1 MIDKVSEADGAPK
14 DKCFE
19 GKTAEQFMRR
29 AIELSRT
36 GMEAGD
42 GGPFGSVIV
51 QERIIV
57 GEGWNRVIVT
67 KDPTAHGEIIA
78 IRAATRTLGSFNLNG
93 CDIYTSAHP
102 CPMCLGAI
110 YWARIDRI
118 FYANSGQDAAAIGF
132 SDEFVYQQFMCLP
145 QERLVPE
152 VQLLAKEARRVFD
165 DYLAKPDRIQY

>member
-1 MIDKVSEADGAPK
+1 MVNKVSAADRTQA
-14 DKCFE
+14 DKRFDGE
-19 GKTAEQFMRR
+19 IAEQFMRR

-42 GGPFGSVIV
+42 GGPFGAVIV
-51 QERIIV
+51 QHRKIV

-67 KDPTAHGEIIA
+67 NDPTAHGEIVA
-78 IRAATRTLGSFNLNG
+78 IRGATQSLGSFNLNG
-93 CDIYTSAHP
+93 CDLYTSAHP

-118 FYANSGQDAAAIGF
+118 YYANSGQDAADIGF
-132 SDEFVYQQFMCLP
+132 DDEFINQQLMRLP

-165 DYLAKPDRIQY
+165 DYLAKMGRVQY